1 MYNLEEYLNSNL
13 CGNTMYL
20 LRKQGASP
28 LIDEAY
34 ELYKIAYSMVK
45 QYTNADDTTI
55 HSDDNLLELSVLS
68 PLTVNLYNN
77 SFNGTTSESTSN
89 DGISR
94 SKSFSNADLLTP
106 YKSQLAMYK
115 RAKFI

>member
-1 MYNLEEYLNSNL
+1 MLTFEEFLITISNIV
-13 CGNTMYL
+13 CDIVKNNDVQTH
-20 LRKQGASP
+20 
-28 LIDEAY
+28 Y
-34 ELYKIAYSMVK
+34 EYYKIAFSMAK
-45 QYTNADDTTI
+45 QFTNADDEALQDEI
-55 HSDDNLLELSVLS
+55 LEYSVIS

-106 YKSQLAMYK
+106 YKRQLAMYK

>member
-34 ELYKIAYSMVK
+34 ELYKVAFAMVK
-45 QYTNADDTTI
+45 QYTNADDEALQDEI
-55 HSDDNLLELSVLS
+55 LEYSVIS

-106 YKSQLAMYK
+106 YKRQLAMYK